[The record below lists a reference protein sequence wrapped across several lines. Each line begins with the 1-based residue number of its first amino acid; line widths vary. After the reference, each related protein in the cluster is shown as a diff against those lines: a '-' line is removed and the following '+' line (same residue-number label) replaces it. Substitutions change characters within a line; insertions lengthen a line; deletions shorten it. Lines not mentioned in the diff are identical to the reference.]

1 MPASTR
7 SAEHAENTEPL
18 SREEP
23 DVGSEESVPTDGR
36 DTEGEKLMKEVKNPK
51 LHEPGLAE
59 HKTPEKAE
67 KAEKAED
74 DKKDA

>member
-1 MPASTR
+1 MAANTR

-18 SREEP
+18 PREEP
-23 DVGSEESVPTDGR
+23 EVTREESVPTDGR

-59 HKTPEKAE
+59 HKTPEKAVGGK
-67 KAEKAED
+67 KAA
-74 DKKDA
+74 